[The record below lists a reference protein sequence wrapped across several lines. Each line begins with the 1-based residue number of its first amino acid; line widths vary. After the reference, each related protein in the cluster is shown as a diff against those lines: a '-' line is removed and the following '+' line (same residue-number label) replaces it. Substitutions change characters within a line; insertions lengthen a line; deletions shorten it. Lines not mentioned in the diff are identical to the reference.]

1 MQIHSIDS
9 TSMAELA
16 HIEVNG
22 GWEEGEDEQV
32 SSDEADV
39 DRPSQMEPHRTLCD
53 RWRSLSLVLYRCETE
68 IPNFSKIDLVTVT
81 VVVFVVVVSGGN
93 LSNADT
99 DLNRST
105 GPGRRRV
112 DLGGL
117 DGI

>member
-16 HIEVNG
+16 HIEVK

-53 RWRSLSLVLYRCETE
+53 RWRSLSLLLYRCETE
-68 IPNFSKIDLVTVT
+68 IPNFSKVDLVTVT
-81 VVVFVVVVSGGN
+81 VVVVVVSGGIS
-93 LSNADT
+93 SNADK

-105 GPGRRRV
+105 GPGRRGENGGNLME
-112 DLGGL
+112 DGL
-117 DGI
+117 D